1 MPLHHDEAGVITQA
15 AIDAADKR
23 GEKFVIAVVDAGA
36 NLISLTRM
44 DGAWLG
50 SLELAQKKARTSR
63 AFDMPTEDL
72 QEMSQPGGPLY
83 GIEGGTDGFV
93 TIGGGLPLKLS
104 DGEVVGAIGVSGSTP
119 DADIEV
125 AKAGVA
131 AFEK

>member
-1 MPLHHDEAGVITQA
+1 
-15 AIDAADKR
+15 
-23 GEKFVIAVVDAGA
+23 
-36 NLISLTRM
+36 M

-50 SLELAQKKARTSR
+50 SLELAQKKAKTAR

-93 TIGGGLPLKLS
+93 TIGGGLPLKV
-104 DGEVVGAIGVSGSTP
+104 DGDVVGAIGVSGSTP

-125 AKAGVA
+125 AQAGLE

>member
-15 AIDAADKR
+15 AIKAADKR
-23 GEKFVIAVVDAGA
+23 DEKFVIAVVDAGA

-50 SLELAQKKARTSR
+50 SLELAQKKAKTARS
-63 AFDMPTEDL
+63 FDMPTEDL
-72 QEMSQPGGPLY
+72 QDMSQPGGPLY

-93 TIGGGLPLKLS
+93 TIGGGLPLKV
-104 DGEVVGAIGVSGSTP
+104 DGDVVGAIGVSGSTP

-125 AKAGVA
+125 AEAGRA

>member
-1 MPLHHDEAGVITQA
+1 MPLHHDEAGTITRA
-15 AIDAADKR
+15 AIEAADQR

-50 SLELAQKKARTSR
+50 SLELAQKKARTARS
-63 AFDMPTEDL
+63 FDMPTEDL

-93 TIGGGLPLKLS
+93 TIGGGLPLKVNG
-104 DGEVVGAIGVSGSTP
+104 DVVGAIGVSGSTP

-125 AKAGVA
+125 AQAGRA

>member
-15 AIDAADKR
+15 AIHAADKR

-50 SLELAQKKARTSR
+50 SLELAQKKAKTARS
-63 AFDMPTEDL
+63 FDMPTEDL
-72 QEMSQPGGPLY
+72 QDMSQPGGPLY

-93 TIGGGLPLKLS
+93 TIGGGLPLKVNG
-104 DGEVVGAIGVSGSTP
+104 DVVGAIGVSGSTP

-125 AKAGVA
+125 AQAGRS

>member
-50 SLELAQKKARTSR
+50 SLELAQKKARTARS
-63 AFDMPTEDL
+63 FDMPTEDL

-93 TIGGGLPLKLS
+93 TIGGGLPLKV
-104 DGEVVGAIGVSGSTP
+104 DGDVVGAIGVSGSTP

-125 AKAGVA
+125 AQAGRS
-131 AFEK
+131 AFET

>member
-1 MPLHHDEAGVITQA
+1 MPLHHDEAGTITRA
-15 AIDAADKR
+15 AIEAADKR

-50 SLELAQKKARTSR
+50 SLELAQKKAKTARS
-63 AFDMPTEDL
+63 FDMPTEDL
-72 QEMSQPGGPLY
+72 QDMSQPGGPLY

-93 TIGGGLPLKLS
+93 TIGGGLPLKV
-104 DGEVVGAIGVSGSTP
+104 DGDVVGAIGVSGSTP

-125 AKAGVA
+125 AQAGRA
-131 AFEK
+131 AFES

>member
-15 AIDAADKR
+15 AIKAADKR

-50 SLELAQKKARTSR
+50 SLELAQKKAKTARS
-63 AFDMPTEDL
+63 FDMPTEDL
-72 QEMSQPGGPLY
+72 QDMSQPGGPLY

-93 TIGGGLPLKLS
+93 TIGGGLPLKVNG
-104 DGEVVGAIGVSGSTP
+104 DVVGAIGVSGSTP

-125 AKAGVA
+125 AQAGRA
-131 AFEK
+131 AFEN

>member
-15 AIDAADKR
+15 SIDAADKR

-50 SLELAQKKARTSR
+50 SLELAQKKAKTARS
-63 AFDMPTEDL
+63 FDMPTEDL
-72 QEMSQPGGPLY
+72 QDMSQPGGPLY

-93 TIGGGLPLKLS
+93 TIGGGLPLKV
-104 DGEVVGAIGVSGSTP
+104 DGEVVGAVGVSGSTP

-125 AKAGVA
+125 AKAGVD
-131 AFEK
+131 AFGK